1 MIRRIVWLL
10 VLPII
15 LSGCSLVSMPDL
27 AKITINDKGKNFNF
41 ELDKKFQVVLPAN
54 HTTGYQ
60 WEIENLSDEN
70 LELVSNEYKLSDE
83 YSEDIVGAGGEEIF
97 TFKVLA
103 VDRSRIVMK
112 YLRPWD
118 KLDVV
123 NNFSVTI
130 NGNPDDGLLS
140 FIGTIHSLE
149 PASQYDDYFEAQDG
163 TKFGIEPIMVNQL
176 QDPGVKAR
184 IAEFKD
190 TDTPVNVRGE
200 MLEDVIDYNSQ
211 QLIIHTIELA

>member
-1 MIRRIVWLL
+1 MIRKITWLL
-10 VLPII
+10 ILPII
-15 LSGCSLVSMPDL
+15 LSGCSLVSTPDL
-27 AKITINDKGKNFNF
+27 FQITMDNRGKNFNF

-60 WEIENLSDEN
+60 WEIDDLSENN
-70 LELVSNEYKLSDE
+70 LELISNDYKLSDE
-83 YSEDIVGAGGEEIF
+83 YDDSIVGAGGEEVF

-118 KLDVV
+118 KLDVA

-130 NGNPDDGLLS
+130 NGNPDDGLVS

-149 PASQYDDYFEAQDG
+149 TGSQHDDYFEAQDG

-190 TDTPVNVRGE
+190 ADTLVKVRGE
-200 MLEDVIDYNSQ
+200 MLEDVLDYNSK
-211 QLIIHTIELA
+211 QLIIHTIELV